1 MGHRHRLGGVGV
13 LKLRQIPAHRSPK
26 VDDPLLRQLHDAQG
40 RKGLGNRRQA
50 KNRIF
55 VNGRLIFRIPEAKK
69 FLIQGH
75 IFVDDRHCQTGSL
88 IMGHHLFDPLFQ
100 RADALHGAFV
110 HLKNSFP
117 KAGAF
122 SVHIVSR
129 MRPSVGFFLQNFLD
143 AKKKQMV
150 YTETEKSKWVF

>member
-1 MGHRHRLGGVGV
+1 MAEQMGHRHRLGGMGV
-13 LKLRQIPAHRSPK
+13 LELRQIPAHRPPK

-50 KNRIF
+50 KNGVF

-75 IFVDDRHCQTGSL
+75 ILVDHRHCQTGSL

-110 HLKNSFP
+110 QLKNSFP

-129 MRPSVGFFLQNFLD
+129 MRPSVGFFLQTSL
-143 AKKKQMV
+143 AQR
-150 YTETEKSKWVF
+150 KSKWVF